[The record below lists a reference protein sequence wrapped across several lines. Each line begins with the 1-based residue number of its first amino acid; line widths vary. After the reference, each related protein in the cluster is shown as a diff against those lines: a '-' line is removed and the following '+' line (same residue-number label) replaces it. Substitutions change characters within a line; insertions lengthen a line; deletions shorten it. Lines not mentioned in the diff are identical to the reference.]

1 MGIINKLLS
10 FFNTKRE
17 NKVYENKEKVND
29 LRKYNS
35 YNKWNRLWFVT
46 FTILGGILNE

>member
-10 FFNTKRE
+10 LFNTKQE
-17 NKVYENKEKVND
+17 NEIYNDKEKVND

-35 YNKWNRLWFVT
+35 YNK
-46 FTILGGILNE
+46 